1 MSVER
6 GPIAIG
12 TNPHINKY
20 LKISS
25 PKTKRTGLRQLSYRT
40 EGGTRTRTSC
50 DTRP

>member
-1 MSVER
+1 MSVEQGADSYR
-6 GPIAIG
+6 Q
-12 TNPHINKY
+12 NLHINKY